1 MVSSKHNQIQQDCT
15 NPDSER
21 EFVLGEIY
29 GLRQWHL
36 GLGYA
41 QHTPPYLYGHR
52 GYKWDLSDVNVAEC
66 GIVKTNVNE
75 TLSISAFAA
84 AEARDEFLLLLVEQL
99 REFVNKHPAAS
110 NISVSALPV
119 RSLLGYRTMKVSQF
133 LLESPQ
139 SYPDALPWKIE
150 RTGSTFSVNG
160 AETPYAHL
168 DFRVTAEIPPEPHDV
183 TDPKCTCG
191 FYAYT
196 SPRALYANST
206 GGSPEVFGVIKGYGK
221 ATLGT
226 KGFRIEK
233 AEIVALTVP
242 QTRTSIPYGA
252 GTSRHNWIKSE
263 QPDVQD
269 TFRFFVPDS
278 IPVHNTLDDLLTAA
292 SHLIKPPEGE
302 TL

>member
-1 MVSSKHNQIQQDCT
+1 MALDKHNQIQKDCT
-15 NPDSER
+15 NLNSER
-21 EFVLGEIY
+21 EFVLGEVY

-41 QHTPPYLYGHR
+41 AKMGPYLYGHR
-52 GYKWDLSDVNVAEC
+52 GYKWDLSEVNVAEC
-66 GIVKTNVNE
+66 GIVKSNVTE
-75 TLSISAFAA
+75 TVSISAFSA
-84 AEARDEFLLLLVEQL
+84 AEARDQFLLLLVEEL
-99 REFVNKHPAAS
+99 RNFVDKYPGAT

-119 RSLLGYRTMKVSQF
+119 RSLLGYRTMRVPHV
-133 LLESPQ
+133 LLLSPE

-150 RTGSTFSVNG
+150 RVGSTFSVNG

-168 DFRVTAEIPPEPHDV
+168 DFRVTAEIPPKPHDV
-183 TDPKCTCG
+183 TDPDCTCG

-196 SPRALYANST
+196 SPKALYANST
-206 GGSPEVFGVIKGYGK
+206 GGSPEVFGIIKGYGK
-221 ATLGT
+221 ATMGT

-233 AEIVALTVP
+233 AEIVALTIP
-242 QTRTSIPYGA
+242 QTRTSIPYGS
-252 GTSRHNWIKSE
+252 GTSRYHWIKSE
-263 QPDVQD
+263 QEHVQD

-278 IPVHNTLDDLLTAA
+278 IPTHNSLDELLTAA